1 MNGRNVT
8 AESADCDPLRRD
20 ISRRLPA
27 CGPDELRVL
36 DALLERIELGRDR
49 YGFLDLA
56 RARDWD
62 RELAEEM
69 LDVQVYRAVGRV
81 LEKTRSVVPPG
92 SRGGILLDFEMSDLG
107 GEG

>member
-1 MNGRNVT
+1 VNARNVA

-20 ISRRLPA
+20 IGRRLLA

-62 RELAEEM
+62 REQAEEL

-81 LEKTRSVVPPG
+81 LEKSRACVPPG
-92 SRGGILLDFEMSDLG
+92 ARGGILLDFEMSDLG
-107 GEG
+107 GED